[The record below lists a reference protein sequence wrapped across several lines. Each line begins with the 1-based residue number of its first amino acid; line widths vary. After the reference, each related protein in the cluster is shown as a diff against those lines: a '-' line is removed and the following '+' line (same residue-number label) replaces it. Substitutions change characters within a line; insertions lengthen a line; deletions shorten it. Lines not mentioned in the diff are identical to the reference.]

1 MDGLLTEEQ
10 LELQQRLRF
19 DTPFW
24 AGGVTKDA
32 TGRWVTPAPSAP
44 FRGCAK
50 ILDKRKVIVPA
61 IAKPWQLELDE
72 ILEGQRARGLPM
84 RVIILKARKLGFST
98 WIALKFLQRCTQLPD
113 QAAVVVAQDTD
124 TAGSILDIG
133 RRAYSHLPS
142 AIELPIGF
150 SIKPDLIHV
159 GESKNGRKHMIF
171 GERSKQFRYSG
182 ATGDSIFEIDTAG
195 SPSAGR
201 GTTPNLLHLS
211 EIAFW
216 ESEQAREKMLAML
229 EALPYEQ
236 ETICAMESTANG
248 LNHFY
253 KRWVSAR
260 EGSADPD
267 RSGEV
272 YAPLFVPWWRDGTCS
287 IQFSTDE
294 GRERFLASIG
304 NTRELGEIVEDE
316 PMLQELYDVTPEQL
330 LWRRMKIQ
338 EQPDKSVQTFN
349 QENPH
354 SDEVAFIGSG
364 HTVYSG
370 ILIARAIKQTEAAAE
385 PVGGTLRVPA
395 DAWEER
401 RTRSGT
407 RLIPTS
413 AVWAP
418 REVKSHDEHLLEV
431 WEHPLKAANAPLTV
445 VQDGVERPST
455 EVERRTG
462 AYVLFCDVAGGE
474 GSTLSEG
481 DYHAVKV
488 FDHHTRVE
496 VAMHNSRM
504 ELQLLPLWLLQI
516 ALYYNEAR
524 LAVEVNNM
532 GIHVV
537 EVLHKEYRYRRMY
550 RREAIGVVEDQESN
564 RAGWETNRA
573 TKPAMEGTF
582 MEMLG
587 SDLHGGLRDP
597 QTARQLS
604 TYVVVQKTPSST
616 PKHEAQAG
624 EYDDR
629 LMAAMGAQQIMSMRR
644 PPKIGDKRVDPLS
657 FLPDSVTGY

>member
-1 MDGLLTEEQ
+1 MDALLTEEQ
-10 LELQQRLRF
+10 AALQQRLRF

-32 TGRWVTPAPSAP
+32 DGRWVYPAPNAR
-44 FRGCAK
+44 FKGVAK
-50 ILDKRKVIVPA
+50 ILDKRKIVVPA

-72 ILEGQRARGLPM
+72 ILEEQRARKVPM

-98 WIALKFLQRCTQLPD
+98 WIALKFLQRVTQLPD

-124 TAGSILDIG
+124 TAGTILDIG
-133 RRAYSHLPS
+133 RRAYAHLPTEL
-142 AIELPIGF
+142 ELPIGF
-150 SIKPDLIHV
+150 SLKPHLIHV
-159 GESKNGRKHMIF
+159 GEAKNGRKHMIF
-171 GERSKQFRYSG
+171 GEKSKQFRYSG
-182 ATGDSIFEIDTAG
+182 ATGDSVFEIDTAG

-216 ESEQAREKMLAML
+216 ESAQATEKMLAML
-229 EALPYEQ
+229 EALPHEE

-253 KRWVSAR
+253 KRWISAR
-260 EGSADPD
+260 EGAADPD
-267 RSGEV
+267 LSGEV
-272 YAPLFVPWWRDGTCS
+272 YAPLFVPWWRDDTCS
-287 IQFSTDE
+287 IQFATAE
-294 GRERFLASIG
+294 GRERFESSIG
-304 NTRELGEIVEDE
+304 NTRELGEVAEDE
-316 PMLQELYDVTPEQL
+316 PMLVELYAVTPEQL

-338 EQPDKSVQTFN
+338 EQPDRSVQTFN

-364 HTVYSG
+364 HTVFSG
-370 ILIARAIKQTEAAAE
+370 ILIARAIKQTEAAPE
-385 PVGGTLRVPA
+385 PVAGTLRSTQY
-395 DAWEER
+395 EER

-407 RLIPTS
+407 KRIPLDAIWTPKEL
-413 AVWAP
+413 A
-418 REVKSHDEHLLEV
+418 KHDEHTLEV
-431 WEHPLKAANAPLTV
+431 WEPPRHKADAPAFVT
-445 VQDGVERPST
+445 DENGVERPTT
-455 EVERRTG
+455 EVERRDG

-474 GSTLSEG
+474 ASTLTEG

-488 FDHHTRVE
+488 FDHHTRQE

-504 ELQLLPLWLLQI
+504 ELQELPFWLLQI

-532 GIHVV
+532 GIYVV
-537 EVLHKEYRYRRMY
+537 ETLHKEYRYRRMY
-550 RREAIGVVEDQESN
+550 RREAVGVVEDLESN
-564 RAGWETNRA
+564 RAGWETNKA

-582 MEMLG
+582 MEVLG
-587 SDLHGGLRDP
+587 SDICGGLRDP
-597 QTARQLS
+597 QTARQMQ
-604 TYVVVQKTPSST
+604 TYVVVQKTASST
-616 PKHEAQAG
+616 PKHEAQPG

-644 PPKIGDKRVDPLS
+644 APRIGPRREKGAPVDPVS
-657 FLPDSVTGY
+657 GY